1 MRILLKER
9 VVYMSSTTKINVPD
23 IFASMV
29 FNDDVMR
36 ERLPKDV
43 YKSLRKTIDNGK
55 DLDITVANA
64 VANAMKDWAIEKGAT
79 HYTHWFQ
86 PMTGITAEKHDSFIS
101 PTADGRI
108 IMEFSGK
115 ELIKG
120 EPDASSFPSGGLRAT
135 FEARGYTAWDP
146 TSYAFIKDH
155 SLYIPTA
162 FCSYGGEV
170 LDKKTPLLRSMEA
183 LSAQAVRILRLF
195 GDSTTKR
202 VITTVGPEQEYFLVD
217 KKLYDERPDLIYTGR
232 TLFGARAPKGQELE
246 DHYFGAI
253 KPRIAAFMQELDEEL
268 WKLGVLAK
276 TKHNEVA
283 PAQHELA
290 PIFSTTN
297 VATDHN
303 QLTME
308 TMKNVA
314 LRHGLVCLL
323 HEKPFAGVN
332 GSGKHNNWS
341 LSTDTGKNLFEP
353 GKLPQEN
360 AQFLLFLAAVIKGV
374 DEYQDLLRVSVASAG
389 NDHRLGA
396 NEAPPAIISIFLG
409 DELTAILHA
418 IETGTVYGGTL
429 RVNMEI
435 GVNVLPSFTKD
446 TTDRNRTSP
455 FAFTGNKFEFRSL
468 GSQLNIACPNI
479 MLNTIIAD
487 ELEQFADELEGK
499 SDDFMSA
506 LNALIKR
513 VIKEHK
519 RIIFNGDGYADAWKA
534 EAAKRGLTNLPTTVD
549 ALPHYTDKKNVKLF
563 TKHKIYTEVEM
574 QSRQDII
581 LETYAKTINI
591 EALTASDMVKRD
603 ILPAVSSYVA
613 DLASGVA
620 TKKAISDDIPCE
632 AELDIIKRLSGLQ
645 DCAYK
650 KLAALDNAIIGV
662 KEVGED
668 PIEVATY
675 YKDSVITAMTELR
688 AVVDEMETL
697 VSSDYWPY
705 PSYGDLMFRV

>member
-155 SLYIPTA
+155 SLFIPTA

-374 DEYQDLLRVSVASAG
+374 DEYQDLLRISVASAG

-499 SDDFMSA
+499 EDFNGA

-613 DLASGVA
+613 ELASGVA

>member
-276 TKHNEVA
+276 TKHNEDA

-341 LSTDTGKNLFEP
+341 ISTDTGKNLLEP

-374 DEYQDLLRVSVASAG
+374 DEYQDLLRISVASAG

-499 SDDFMSA
+499 EDFNGA

-549 ALPHYTDKKNVKLF
+549 ALPHYTDEKNVKLF

-613 DLASGVA
+613 ELASGVA

>member
-1 MRILLKER
+1 
-9 VVYMSSTTKINVPD
+9 MSCTTHKSVPD
-23 IFASMV
+23 LFSSMV
-29 FNDDVMR
+29 FNDGVMR

-64 VANAMKDWAIEKGAT
+64 VANAMKDWAVENGAT

-183 LSAQAVRILRLF
+183 LSTQAVRILRLF
-195 GDSTTKR
+195 GDTTTKR
-202 VITTVGPEQEYFLVD
+202 VNTTVGPEQEYFLVD
-217 KKLYDERPDLIYTGR
+217 KKLYDQRPDLIFTGR

-253 KPRIAAFMQELDEEL
+253 KPRIAAFMKELDEEL
-268 WKLGVLAK
+268 WKLGILSK

-308 TMKNVA
+308 VMKNVA
-314 LRHGLVCLL
+314 QRHGLVCLL

-341 LSTDTGKNLFEP
+341 ISTDTGKNLFEP

-374 DEYQDLLRVSVASAG
+374 DEYQDLLRISVASAG

-409 DELTAILHA
+409 DELTAILDA

-435 GVNVLPSFTKD
+435 GVNVLPTFPKD

-479 MLNTIIAD
+479 MLNTILAE
-487 ELEQFADELEGK
+487 ELKQFADELEGK
-499 SDDFMSA
+499 EDFNGA

-519 RIIFNGDGYADAWKA
+519 RIIFNGDGYADAWKLEA
-534 EAAKRGLTNLPTTVD
+534 EKRGLTNLPTTVD
-549 ALPHYTDKKNVKLF
+549 ALPHYTDAKNLKLF
-563 TKHKIYTEVEM
+563 ADHKIYTEIEM

-581 LETYAKTINI
+581 LETYSKTINI

-603 ILPAVSSYVA
+603 ILPAVSAYVSE
-613 DLASGVA
+613 LSNGVL
-620 TKKAISDDIPCE
+620 TKKSISEDIPCK

-645 DCAYK
+645 DCAYE
-650 KLAALDNAIIGV
+650 KLSTLDNAIIGV
-662 KEVGED
+662 REAGDD
-668 PIEVATY
+668 PIAVAVAAY
-675 YKDSVITAMTELR
+675 YKDAVIPAMNELR

-697 VSSDYWPY
+697 VSSEYWPY
-705 PSYGDLMFRV
+705 PTYADLMYRV

>member
-341 LSTDTGKNLFEP
+341 ISTDTGKNLLEP

-374 DEYQDLLRVSVASAG
+374 DEYQDLLRISVASAG

-519 RIIFNGDGYADAWKA
+519 RIIFNGDGYADAWKV
-534 EAAKRGLTNLPTTVD
+534 EAARRGLTNLPTTVD
-549 ALPHYTDKKNVKLF
+549 ALPHYTDEKNVKLF

-613 DLASGVA
+613 ELASGVA

>member
-155 SLYIPTA
+155 SLFIPTA

-341 LSTDTGKNLFEP
+341 ISTDTGKNLLEP

-374 DEYQDLLRVSVASAG
+374 DEYQDLLRISVASAG

-499 SDDFMSA
+499 DDFNGA

-549 ALPHYTDKKNVKLF
+549 ALPHYTDEKNVKLF

-613 DLASGVA
+613 ELASGVA

>member
-1 MRILLKER
+1 
-9 VVYMSSTTKINVPD
+9 MSCTTHKSVPD
-23 IFASMV
+23 LFSSMV
-29 FNDDVMR
+29 FNDGVMR

-64 VANAMKDWAIEKGAT
+64 VANAMKDWAVENGAT

-183 LSAQAVRILRLF
+183 LSTQAVRILRLF
-195 GDSTTKR
+195 GDTTTKR
-202 VITTVGPEQEYFLVD
+202 VNTTVGPEQEYFLVD
-217 KKLYDERPDLIYTGR
+217 KKLYDQRPDLIFTGR

-253 KPRIAAFMQELDEEL
+253 KPRIAAFMKELDEEL
-268 WKLGVLAK
+268 WKLGILSK

-308 TMKNVA
+308 VMKNVA
-314 LRHGLVCLL
+314 QRHGLVCLL

-341 LSTDTGKNLFEP
+341 ISTDTGKNLFEP

-374 DEYQDLLRVSVASAG
+374 DEYQDLLRISVASAG

-409 DELTAILHA
+409 DELTAILDA

-435 GVNVLPSFTKD
+435 GVNVLPTFPKD

-479 MLNTIIAD
+479 MLNTILAE
-487 ELEQFADELEGK
+487 ELKQFADELEGK
-499 SDDFMSA
+499 EDFNGA

-519 RIIFNGDGYADAWKA
+519 RIIFNGDGYADAWKLEA
-534 EAAKRGLTNLPTTVD
+534 EKRGLTNLPTTVD
-549 ALPHYTDKKNVKLF
+549 ALPHYTDAKNLKLF
-563 TKHKIYTEVEM
+563 ADHKIYTEIEM

-581 LETYAKTINI
+581 LETYSKTINI

-603 ILPAVSSYVA
+603 ILPAVSAYVSE
-613 DLASGVA
+613 LSNGVL
-620 TKKAISDDIPCE
+620 TKKSISEDIPCK

-645 DCAYK
+645 DCAYE
-650 KLAALDNAIIGV
+650 KLSTLDNAVIGV
-662 KEVGED
+662 REAGDD
-668 PIEVATY
+668 PIAVAAY
-675 YKDSVITAMTELR
+675 YKDAVIPAMNELR
-688 AVVDEMETL
+688 AVVDEMETS
-697 VSSDYWPY
+697 VSSEYWPY
-705 PSYGDLMFRV
+705 PTYADLMYRV